1 MYYIFNANKK
11 NIGTCSA
18 KPSQA
23 DLATRGEFAVQS
35 DLVLQL
41 EEVGLN
47 DSGAVIK
54 I

>member
-1 MYYIFNANKK
+1 VNLNVDYSIRLNE
-11 NIGTCSA
+11 T
-18 KPSQA
+18 

-35 DLVLQL
+35 DLILQL